1 MKIVKFIGIGL
12 LGLILLIV
20 IAGFILPSKVETER
34 SLLIKASPE
43 VLFEQV
49 SVLPNWEKW
58 SPWKEMDP
66 ESKMTYSTPN
76 SGLGA
81 FYTWEGPET
90 GKGKLTLTEVV
101 PYSRIGTRLEFDGQG
116 NSTAAYLFEPQPDGQ
131 VNVRWTFST
140 DMGGNPFMR
149 VFGVIM
155 KSMLNDQFERSLQNL
170 KKVAEAAPMPVKQN
184 WKGRVEAATVVDLP
198 AQHYFA
204 VHDTASV
211 ATISAKLGQA
221 YGKIMEVAA
230 QQKLEPSGA
239 PFAIYYSQSN
249 TQFDFDAALP
259 IAKAGK
265 ADGLVMAA
273 QRSAG
278 KAVCVAFYGDYSQTP
293 LAHETAD
300 AYIRNNGITI
310 SGPPFEEYVSDPGL
324 EKDTAQWLTKVYYPI
339 R

>member
-12 LGLILLIV
+12 LGLVLLIV
-20 IAGFILPSKVETER
+20 IAGLILPAKVETER
-34 SLLIKASPE
+34 SLLINASPE

-49 SVLPNWEKW
+49 NVLPNWEKW

-76 SGLGA
+76 AGVGA

-101 PYSRIGTRLEFDGQG
+101 PYSRISTQLEFDGQG

-131 VNVRWTFST
+131 VKVRWTFNT

-149 VFGVIM
+149 VFGVVM
-155 KSMLNDQFERSLQNL
+155 KSMLNDQFERGLQKL
-170 KKVAEAAPMPVKQN
+170 KEVAEAAPKPVKLS
-184 WKGRVEAATVVDLP
+184 WKGRVEAATVLDLP
-198 AQHYFA
+198 AQYYLA

-211 ATISAKLGQA
+211 ATISNKLGQA
-221 YGKIMEVAA
+221 YGKIMEAA
-230 QQKLEPSGA
+230 AKQKLEPSGP

-259 IAKAGK
+259 IGKAGK
-265 ADGLVMAA
+265 SEGMVMAA
-273 QRSAG
+273 QRSARR
-278 KAVCVAFYGDYSQTP
+278 AVCVAFYGDYSQTP

-300 AYIRNNGITI
+300 AFIRNNNKTTT
-310 SGPPFEEYVSDPGL
+310 GPPWEEYVSDPGL
-324 EKDTAQWLTKVYYPI
+324 EKDTSNWLTKVYYPI